1 MFPLLRKIHMYVGL
15 LGWSV
20 ILVMGIAGLDAV
32 LTSALNA
39 SGTAPRTRTMDFVAP
54 PDLNDAQL
62 AEAVGRKMQLPFA
75 PPTSYYNL
83 HRDTAGNVCFEN
95 WTLSKGNVKVTIFED
110 RRQVQIEEENTDLW
124 LFLNNLHTVTMAGQA
139 GPTGGCV
146 TGATTRNSAS
156 GRCSRSPSPACG
168 SGWPHAPGIAGPRR
182 SHWSS
187 LCVTLAAL
195 YAVTR

>member
-32 LTSALNA
+32 LSSALKA
-39 SGTAPRTRTMDFVAP
+39 TGTAPRTRTMDFVAP

-83 HRDTAGNVCFEN
+83 HRDNAGHVCFEN

-110 RRQVQIEEENTDLW
+110 RRQVEIEEENPGLW

-139 GPTGGCV
+139 GADWRLRYRSYYTEFGIWTLLALTITGVWQWLASRPGHRWAQVALVIACV
-146 TGATTRNSAS
+146 TF
-156 GRCSRSPSPACG
+156 
-168 SGWPHAPGIAGPRR
+168 
-182 SHWSS
+182 
-187 LCVTLAAL
+187 AAL